1 MKTQLLSLALALL
14 IHTGLLFLYRSP
26 APSAPATAPL
36 QVLLQPKALPPPAA
50 APVVVTQPAPN
61 RSLPA
66 ARAIRSLVAPRKQPA
81 SAVAENNA
89 LPAESPPAPVLNTS
103 VKGLLKE
110 PDAHFTARK
119 PLPNMAAP
127 EEARRSPLA
136 KSLDKAVR
144 PDCKTAHA
152 NLGLLAIVP
161 LVLDAATDSGCQ
173 W

>member
-1 MKTQLLSLALALL
+1 MKNQLLSLALALL
-14 IHTGLLFLYRSP
+14 IHTGLLFLYRPP
-26 APSAPATAPL
+26 APTTVVTAPL
-36 QVLLQPKALPPPAA
+36 QVLLQPKALPLPAA
-50 APVVVTQPAPN
+50 APAVVTEPAPN
-61 RSLPA
+61 RSSPA
-66 ARAIRSLVAPRKQPA
+66 ARAISSLVAPRKNPA
-81 SAVAENNA
+81 SAVAEKNA

-103 VKGLLKE
+103 VKGLLSE
-110 PDAHFTARK
+110 PDTHFAARK
-119 PLPNMAAP
+119 PLPNMAPP
-127 EEARRSPLA
+127 EEPRRSPLA

>member
-14 IHTGLLFLYRSP
+14 IHMGLFFLYRPP
-26 APSAPATAPL
+26 APTTVVTAPL
-36 QVLLQPKALPPPAA
+36 QVLLQPQAQPLTAA
-50 APVVVTQPAPN
+50 APAIVTQPAPN
-61 RSLPA
+61 RPLPA
-66 ARAIRSLVAPRKQPA
+66 ARAISSPVAPRKQPA
-81 SAVAENNA
+81 SAVAEKNT
-89 LPAESPPAPVLNTS
+89 LPAESPPTPVLNTS
-103 VKGLLKE
+103 VKGLLSE

-161 LVLDAATDSGCQ
+161 LALDAATDSGCQ